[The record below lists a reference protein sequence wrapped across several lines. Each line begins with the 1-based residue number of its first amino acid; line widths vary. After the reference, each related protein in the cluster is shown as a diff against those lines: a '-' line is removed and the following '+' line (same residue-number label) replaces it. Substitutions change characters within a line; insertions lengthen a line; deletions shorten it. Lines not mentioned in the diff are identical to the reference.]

1 MDWLLVAFYV
11 PEYFRWTGLPDS
23 RQLGLGEQGEPRQS
37 SPLSATDA
45 RGAVPHAATCG
56 TVADGLS
63 SYARKAMAGQFAHR
77 TVAASAADAIRR
89 KIFDGQLKDGEPLRQ
104 DLLAAEFGIS
114 RTPVREALVQLE
126 AEGLVKIE
134 PHKGAVVAGASI
146 ANIEETFE
154 LRELLETKL
163 LALSAPRLTPEDFA
177 QIDEILKEYSAE
189 LRNQNVM
196 RWGELNT
203 SLHSRLYSRAAR
215 PQIQA
220 IVDKLLLASDRYTR
234 MQLLHTH
241 GLERAEREH
250 AEIVEHCRQ
259 GRIAEAE
266 AALARHIHAVKEAL
280 IGLVAQPATLA
291 PTGADST

>member
-1 MDWLLVAFYV
+1 
-11 PEYFRWTGLPDS
+11 
-23 RQLGLGEQGEPRQS
+23 
-37 SPLSATDA
+37 
-45 RGAVPHAATCG
+45 
-56 TVADGLS
+56 
-63 SYARKAMAGQFAHR
+63 MAGQFAHR

-89 KIFDGQLKDGEPLRQ
+89 KIFDGRLKDGEPLRQ

-146 ANIEETFE
+146 TGIEETFE
-154 LRELLETKL
+154 LRELLETRL

-177 QIDEILKEYSAE
+177 QIDAILKEYSAE

-203 SLHSRLYSRAAR
+203 ILHSRLYSRAGR

-241 GLERAEREH
+241 GLEQAEREH
-250 AEIVEHCRQ
+250 AEIVRLCRE
-259 GRIAEAE
+259 GKIAEAE
-266 AALARHIHAVKEAL
+266 AALARHIRAVKDAL
-280 IGLVAQPATLA
+280 IGFVAQPATGVFA
-291 PTGADST
+291 PPDAAAGPMR

>member
-1 MDWLLVAFYV
+1 MAVRSLA
-11 PEYFRWTGLPDS
+11 S
-23 RQLGLGEQGEPRQS
+23 N
-37 SPLSATDA
+37 DA
-45 RGAVPHAATCG
+45 SMTAGARF
-56 TVADGLS
+56 S
-63 SYARKAMAGQFAHR
+63 HR

-134 PHKGAVVAGASI
+134 PHKGAVVAGTSI

-154 LRELLETKL
+154 LREILEPIL
-163 LALSAPRLTPEDFA
+163 LARSAPRLTAAAFD
-177 QIDEILKEYSAE
+177 QIDAILKEYSAE
-189 LRNQNVM
+189 IRSQNVR

-203 SLHSRLYSRAAR
+203 SLHAKLYARAER

-220 IVDKLLLASDRYTR
+220 IVDKLLTASDRYTR
-234 MQLLHTH
+234 LQLLHTD

-250 AEIVEHCRQ
+250 AEIVDLCRNGQ
-259 GRIAEAE
+259 FAVA
-266 AALARHIHAVKEAL
+266 AKALADHIRAVKVM
-280 IGLVAQPATLA
+280 LV
-291 PTGADST
+291 GFVADQLPETD